1 MNLVIKHFPVILFL
15 LIGLS
20 TQSFSQNKNLV
31 NPSTNEIKSAAREI
45 IKSAETCALITLD
58 KDGRPRARAM
68 ETLVPEND
76 FIIWFGTNPKS
87 RKVAQ
92 IKNDSR
98 VTIYYLDSDNS
109 GYVMLYGKA
118 KIINDKKAKEAHW
131 KDEWE
136 AFYPNKEED
145 YVLIKL
151 TPEWMEVISNSRGI
165 FGDSVTWEVPKVPF
179 DFDN

>member
-20 TQSFSQNKNLV
+20 TQGFSQNKDLV

-45 IKSAETCALITLD
+45 MTSAATCALITLD
-58 KDGRPRARAM
+58 KEGRPRARAM
-68 ETLVPEND
+68 ETLIPESD

-92 IKNDSR
+92 IRSNPN
-98 VTIYYLDSDNS
+98 VTIYYLDIDGS
-109 GYVMLYGKA
+109 GYVMLYGNA
-118 KIINDKKAKEAHW
+118 QIINDKVAKEAHW
-131 KDEWE
+131 KEEWE

-145 YVLIKL
+145 YVLIKV
-151 TPEWMEVISNSRGI
+151 TPEWMEVISNSREI
-165 FGDSVTWEVPKVPF
+165 FGDSVTWEAPKVSF
-179 DFDN
+179 STD